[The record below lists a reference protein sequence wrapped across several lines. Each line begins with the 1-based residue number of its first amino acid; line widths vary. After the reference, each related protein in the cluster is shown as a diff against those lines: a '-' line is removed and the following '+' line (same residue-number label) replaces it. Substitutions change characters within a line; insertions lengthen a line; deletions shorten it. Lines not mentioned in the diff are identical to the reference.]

1 MKIIVITLVIFVLS
15 SQGVMSQ
22 TTNEVAKERRAIA
35 SMTNSQLNSRVSKEV
50 SREAKRLKKAGW
62 TVAPGAMPLDNQLDR
77 TYKMLYELDGELFP
91 QYIMGEAMS
100 TGENYDAAKAQAME
114 LAKQNLAGQIQTE
127 ITMLIENMVVNRQL
141 ANEQAHSITESVSSS
156 KNLISQSI
164 GRVLPVTEL
173 YRIKNNKNSEVFI
186 RVAYHSDLAKD
197 AAKKAILRDLE
208 EKGNRLHEQLDNVLG
223 F

>member
-1 MKIIVITLVIFVLS
+1 MKTVFITLVIFVLS

-35 SMTNSQLNSRVSKEV
+35 GMTNAQLNSRVSKEV

-62 TVAPGAMPLDNQLDR
+62 TVAPGAMPLDHQLDR